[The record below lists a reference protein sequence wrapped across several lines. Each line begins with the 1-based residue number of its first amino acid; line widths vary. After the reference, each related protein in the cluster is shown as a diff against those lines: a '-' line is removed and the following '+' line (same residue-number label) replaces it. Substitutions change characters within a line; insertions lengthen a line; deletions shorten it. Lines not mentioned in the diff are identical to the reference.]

1 MVPDHTEY
9 YTDLSQTYLYLKFR
23 ILRSNGTNLE
33 ADKKVAPIN
42 NFFHSMF
49 SGIDLYLNNKLVT
62 SNMDTYPYRAY
73 IENLVLFGSDV
84 KDNQL
89 KAAEFW
95 YEDEPGDFEDFDHA
109 NVTARKP
116 LLNSVN
122 HWNFKGVYS

>member
-62 SNMDTYPYRAY
+62 SNMDTYPFRAY

-84 KDNQL
+84 KAINL
-89 KAAEFW
+89 KLQNF
-95 YEDEPGDFEDFDHA
+95 GTKMSQ
-109 NVTARKP
+109 VTLKILIMP
-116 LLNSVN
+116 M
-122 HWNFKGVYS
+122 